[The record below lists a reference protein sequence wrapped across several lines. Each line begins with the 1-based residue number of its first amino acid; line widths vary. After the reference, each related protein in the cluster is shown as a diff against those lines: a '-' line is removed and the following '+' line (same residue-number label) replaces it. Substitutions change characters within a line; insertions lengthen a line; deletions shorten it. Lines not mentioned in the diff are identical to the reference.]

1 MKRKILVFFVAVI
14 TTLCF
19 GKNVVVSPELLKQ
32 KDKFSDIKLFESKRI
47 YSDRNANIALLKDY
61 ENNPKAYKDN
71 QLFPIAICYLTT
83 RDFSKAKT
91 VLNKLIGDD
100 ERNIIVLRTLGS
112 VNFLMRDLDASID
125 AYKKAVSHGD
135 EFSAIYCSSALT
147 LAKRPAEIKQF
158 LPILQK
164 FAKTNLE
171 ALNVLITYTM
181 RFKSPENEKIL
192 KDTIKAVDSR
202 KVLMSANPE
211 SLRLHLRLYTTNPNI
226 WTPSAL
232 VVPARAA
239 ALFEDWI
246 LAVDCY
252 KKVLKA
258 EPKNL
263 LALRGMGL
271 VHYRLGDV
279 TSASNSIKKA
289 YEYGDKDSAID
300 GIELFLLSKYRF
312 IWDEFKDKVDI
323 SKLSLDIRAGLIQYA
338 STQKDCADM
347 FYNAVKDFSSEPL
360 FKDPKVRSLIR
371 QCLDAYSNDSRAK
384 AVAERYFN
392 ATN

>member
-181 RFKSPENEKIL
+181 RFKSPENEKNL
-192 KDTIKAVDSR
+192 KNTIKDVDAR
-202 KVLMSANPE
+202 KVLTSANPE
-211 SLRLHLRLYTTNPNI
+211 SLRLHLRLYVTNPDI

-279 TSASNSIKKA
+279 TAASNSIKKA
-289 YEYGDKDSAID
+289 YEYGDKDAAID
-300 GIELFLLSKYRF
+300 GVELFLLAKYRF
-312 IWDEFKDKVDI
+312 IWDEFKDKIDV
-323 SKLSLDIRAGLIQYA
+323 SKVSLDIRAGLIQYA

-347 FYNAVKDFSSEPL
+347 FYNAVKDSSSEPL

-371 QCLDAYSNDSRAK
+371 QCLDAYSNDARAK